1 MSSKNKRKE
10 SSPAGRDNTSQRS
23 GRPWLTRLNAFYGSY
38 RLAIRSCIIFFVTVG
53 LFIFIYSQ
61 IVVTPSFDVILNF
74 TAGATAIVLN
84 LAGMVVEVNGP
95 VVSSSRFAFQIVDIC
110 TAIMPMMIFTAA
122 ILAFPSRLI
131 EKILGLGLGMIG
143 IFIINEVRLISL
155 FYIGIYAPAIFDT
168 THLLV
173 WQSLMILFA
182 LGLWLLWA
190 YKYVRTAS
198 F

>member
-1 MSSKNKRKE
+1 
-10 SSPAGRDNTSQRS
+10 
-23 GRPWLTRLNAFYGSY
+23 
-38 RLAIRSCIIFFVTVG
+38 
-53 LFIFIYSQ
+53 
-61 IVVTPSFDVILNF
+61 
-74 TAGATAIVLN
+74 
-84 LAGMVVEVNGP
+84 
-95 VVSSSRFAFQIVDIC
+95 
-110 TAIMPMMIFTAA
+110 
-122 ILAFPSRLI
+122 
-131 EKILGLGLGMIG
+131 MIG